1 MYSTEIFAHTVFSRK
16 KFRCNAFKK
25 WPYTLW
31 IKYAFVF
38 FYVSYKSG
46 KVLQNIWSILNA
58 AFSNFIEAVTFRAV
72 KDKKCIVRVVIVV
85 RHFVHKK
92 IKCKFLTT
100 FTAINRFFVC
110 LFVSFFTFSKSYAL
124 FLGHLQ
130 SRMFVLLY

>member
-1 MYSTEIFAHTVFSRK
+1 MALHTLNKMR
-16 KFRCNAFKK
+16 FR
-25 WPYTLW
+25 
-31 IKYAFVF
+31 F
-38 FYVSYKSG
+38 FFNVSYKSG

-92 IKCKFLTT
+92 IKCKFPTT

-110 LFVSFFTFSKSYAL
+110 LFDFLHFQSHTPYFCGTFRVECLFYYINVFVQKKKRTVKTSY
-124 FLGHLQ
+124 HLHY
-130 SRMFVLLY
+130 L